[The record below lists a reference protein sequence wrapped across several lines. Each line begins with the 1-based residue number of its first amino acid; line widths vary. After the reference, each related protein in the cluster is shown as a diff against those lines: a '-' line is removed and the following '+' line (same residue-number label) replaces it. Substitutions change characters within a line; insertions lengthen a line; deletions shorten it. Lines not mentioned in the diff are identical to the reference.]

1 MSRGQPIDEHQIGT
15 LHAICYRMLGSPEIA
30 ESNVG
35 DFNTEHPHL
44 ALSKHGETI
53 LDDGISTSENDVSG
67 ERGGDDLLSM
77 LNIYRAKRTSKE
89 FWLPAVLDFHYKW
102 SAYKQ
107 ENGYFDFQDLIET
120 AIERRHPPF
129 NASVGFFDEAQ
140 DFTPSQIH
148 LIRTW
153 AKSMESIT
161 FLGDDDQLLYSF
173 TGATPEAFLNP
184 PLPDSHKLVLS
195 QSYRVPSKVLTLAN
209 KIISKVSVREPK
221 EYLPRDHDG
230 KIYSSSATW
239 KSPASLIPIIKN
251 HIQAGKHIMVLATC
265 SYMLAPLI
273 MELRQAGIPFSNRYK
288 PTRGDWNPIRR
299 KQTGSAGAYGRLVAY
314 MEPAG
319 PEFQGVRLWTPA
331 QLLSWTEHVKV
342 KGNFKTGAK
351 KILKEMCDTKET
363 PAEVILGAML
373 GAMEEEAFEHA
384 VSFDL
389 NWFLSQITPAKQ
401 KGFEFPSRIYT
412 EYGDTGPDL
421 ARLCTVGTVHS
432 VKGGEAD
439 CTVVFPDLS
448 LRAAQHYVTRHG
460 EQFDQILRQFYVAI
474 TRTRDTL
481 ILCKGVTRGMVFNDY
496 T

>member
-1 MSRGQPIDEHQIGT
+1 MSRGQPLEDHQIGT

-35 DFNTEHPHL
+35 DFNTEYPHL

-67 ERGGDDLLSM
+67 EKGGDELLGM
-77 LNIYRAKRTSKE
+77 LNIYRAKRTSKD

-107 ENGYFDFQDLIET
+107 ENGYLDFQDLIET
-120 AIERRHPPF
+120 AIERRTQPF
-129 NASVGFFDEAQ
+129 GATVGFFDEAQ
-140 DFTPSQIH
+140 DFTPSQLH

-153 AKSMESIT
+153 AKYMESIT

-251 HIQAGKHIMVLATC
+251 HVQAGKHIMILATC

-273 MELRQAGIPFSNRYK
+273 MELRQAGVPFSNKYK
-288 PTRGDWNPIRR
+288 PTRGDWNPVRR
-299 KQTGSAGAYGRLVAY
+299 KQTGNAGAYGRLVAY

-331 QLLSWTEHVKV
+331 QLLSWTEHLKAD
-342 KGNFKTGAK
+342 GNFKRGAK
-351 KILKEMCDTKET
+351 KVFKEMLKTEEVS
-363 PAEVILGAML
+363 AEVILGAMIA
-373 GAMEEEAFEHA
+373 AMEEDAFDK
-384 VSFDL
+384 SMSMDL
-389 NWFLSQITPAKQ
+389 AWLLNEITPSK
-401 KGFEFPSRIYT
+401 KKSFEFPSRIYT
-412 EYGDTGPDL
+412 EYGNDGPEI
-421 ARLCTVGTVHS
+421 ASLCTIGTVHS

-460 EQFDQILRQFYVAI
+460 EQFDQILRQFYVAV

-481 ILCKGVTRGMVFNDY
+481 ILCQGITRGMVFNDY